1 MFLVDWEKYVY
12 YRVTFREENFSG
24 YCNPMKF
31 LSVFLFGLFNNNI
44 ECRLVFEAVF
54 LM

>member
-31 LSVFLFGLFNNNI
+31 LSVFCLAYLTIILNADSYLKQCF
-44 ECRLVFEAVF
+44 
-54 LM
+54 